1 MNSMLIRIGFV
12 CTSLFL
18 VACQSEIETPVQE
31 VQSST
36 YVDEK
41 DSSLAAN
48 SLETIEEKSSLSSG
62 GWENEEARKLSFAGV
77 KDPQKLRDFF
87 SNIRGLAKNDDREGI
102 AELIFYPFNTY
113 EPKGGVIKKTYKSK
127 SEFLRDYDMIVTPAA
142 QLVLENANYDDFFSN
157 WRGGAVAHGAMWFNT
172 FEGELKITKLSG

>member
-18 VACQSEIETPVQE
+18 AACQSEIETPVQE

-48 SLETIEEKSSLSSG
+48 SL
-62 GWENEEARKLSFAGV
+62 
-77 KDPQKLRDFF
+77 
-87 SNIRGLAKNDDREGI
+87 
-102 AELIFYPFNTY
+102 
-113 EPKGGVIKKTYKSK
+113 
-127 SEFLRDYDMIVTPAA
+127 
-142 QLVLENANYDDFFSN
+142 
-157 WRGGAVAHGAMWFNT
+157 AVSYTHLT
-172 FEGELKITKLSG
+172 LPTKA